1 MGDLC
6 VAKISLC
13 CMFVVPCHLCV
24 SYLRLCACHCHW
36 YEICV
41 LSSGMHTN
49 TEFRMAAS
57 HKFPQYCSYPL
68 LYFINHI
75 LFSLS
80 ASVCVVIHWKVG
92 GLCWWYQSW
101 RERWSFSQ
109 NQRLLGRYWL
119 TFQLLFFLW
128 PRHPKMVLSCH
139 VLCQQF
145 IHGPVLCVI
154 NFRSL
159 DILGWSGIQLRIES
173 IILNGLLSKLKKTLL
188 LTIF

>member
-119 TFQLLFFLW
+119 TF
-128 PRHPKMVLSCH
+128 SCYSSYD
-139 VLCQQF
+139 
-145 IHGPVLCVI
+145 P
-154 NFRSL
+154 
-159 DILGWSGIQLRIES
+159 DILKWCWVAMCCVSNLFMALCYVLLISGA
-173 IILNGLLSKLKKTLL
+173 
-188 LTIF
+188 